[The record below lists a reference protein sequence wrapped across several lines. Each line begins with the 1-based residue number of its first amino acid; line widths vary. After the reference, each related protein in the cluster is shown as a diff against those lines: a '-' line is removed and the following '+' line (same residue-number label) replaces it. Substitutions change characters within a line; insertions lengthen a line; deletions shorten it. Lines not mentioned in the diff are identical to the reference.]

1 MVKFMKIKNKKF
13 KLLLKNKRALFGL
26 IFLAVVIVI
35 SIFGPFLTTLD
46 RDRID
51 TARANIS
58 PSLEHI
64 LGTDDLGRDIFTRLI
79 YGGRISLAVGM
90 GATFISISIGVFLGA
105 IAGYFGGTIDL
116 IIMVLIDV
124 FMCLP
129 FLIIAIILAS
139 IIGPSV
145 WNSVLIIGFLG
156 WTTIARIVR
165 GQVLALKERQF
176 IEAARCL
183 GMDSMEIIFKHIIP
197 NIISPII
204 VYATLG
210 IAGAIL
216 AEAGLSYLGMG
227 VKQPIPSWGNMLST
241 ARNMKSLM
249 MYWWEWAPAG
259 VMVFATILSIN
270 FIGDGLRDAMN
281 PKTKE

>member
-1 MVKFMKIKNKKF
+1 MNIINKKA
-13 KLLLKNKRALFGL
+13 KLILSSKSVVFGL
-26 IFLAVVIVI
+26 IFLGFITLT
-35 SIFGPFLTTLD
+35 SILGPLLMTKD
-46 RDRID
+46 RDEIN
-51 TARANIS
+51 TSIANEP

-64 LGTDDLGRDIFTRLI
+64 LGTDDLGRDILVRLV
-79 YGGRISLAVGM
+79 YGGRVSLAVGI
-90 GATFISISIGVFLGA
+90 GATFISLTIGVFLGA
-105 IAGYFGGTIDL
+105 IAGYFGGKIDL
-116 IIMVLIDV
+116 LIMILVDV

-129 FLIIAIILAS
+129 FFIIAIILAS
-139 IIGPSV
+139 LIGPSM
-145 WNSVLIIGFLG
+145 WNSVIIIGFLG

-165 GQVLALKERQF
+165 GQVLAIKERQF

-197 NIISPII
+197 NIISSII

-227 VKQPIPSWGNMLST
+227 VKQPVPSWGNMLST

-249 MYWWEWAPAG
+249 RYWWEWAPPG
-259 VMVFATILSIN
+259 IMVFLTILSIN
-270 FIGDGLRDAMN
+270 LIGDGLRSIIN
-281 PKTKE
+281 PRTKE

>member
-1 MVKFMKIKNKKF
+1 MVKFMNIKNKKF
-13 KLLLKNKRALFGL
+13 KLLLKNKRALFGCVFL
-26 IFLAVVIVI
+26 ILIILISLFGVLVV
-35 SIFGPFLTTLD
+35 THD
-46 RDRID
+46 RDYIN
-51 TARANIS
+51 TAIS
-58 PSLEHI
+58 NTPPSLEHL
-64 LGTDDLGRDIFTRLI
+64 LGTDDLGRDILIRLI
-79 YGGRISLAVGM
+79 YGGRVSLAVGI
-90 GATFISISIGVFLGA
+90 GATFISLTIGVILGA
-105 IAGYFGGTIDL
+105 VAGYFGGIID
-116 IIMVLIDV
+116 IVIMVLVDI

-129 FLIIAIILAS
+129 FFIIAIILAS
-139 IIGPSV
+139 LIGPSV
-145 WNSVLIIGFLG
+145 WNSVIIIGCLG

-176 IEAARCL
+176 IEAGRCI
-183 GMDSMEIIFKHIIP
+183 GMDSMDIILKHIIP

-259 VMVFATILSIN
+259 VMVFLTILSIN
-270 FIGDGLRDAMN
+270 FIGDGLRDVIN
-281 PKTKE
+281 PKSKE